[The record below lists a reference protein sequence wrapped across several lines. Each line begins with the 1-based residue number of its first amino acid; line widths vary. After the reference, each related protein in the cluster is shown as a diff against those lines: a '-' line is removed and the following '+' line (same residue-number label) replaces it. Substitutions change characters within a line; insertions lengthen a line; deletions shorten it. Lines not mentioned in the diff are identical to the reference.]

1 MVVLELNDDPLDM
14 LDKPDEANEVES
26 PMSKS
31 KASALPPPA
40 SAIICGLRGLLEAL
54 A

>member
-1 MVVLELNDDPLDM
+1 MVVFELKEDPLDM
-14 LDKPDEANEVES
+14 LDSADANVEES
-26 PMSKS
+26 PISKS

-40 SAIICGLRGLLEAL
+40 SAIICGLSGLFEAL